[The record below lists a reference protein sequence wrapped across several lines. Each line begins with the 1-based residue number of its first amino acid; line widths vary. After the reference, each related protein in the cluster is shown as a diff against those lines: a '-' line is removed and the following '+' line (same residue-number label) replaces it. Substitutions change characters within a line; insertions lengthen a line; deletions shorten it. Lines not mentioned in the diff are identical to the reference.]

1 MHYSYKLLLCVFVV
15 VDVFQNAIV
24 LGAYDDTNEDDDG
37 DPLKGKIIIQVG
49 DRNDKHLL
57 QNYAQLMAGVKPEIR
72 QIGSD
77 DDDDDGSHNQI
88 ETEQRIPVNL
98 DLLNK
103 TASKK
108 EASMKR
114 FTCHSCD
121 QPDCS
126 LRAPCTDGIQCWS
139 SHSRDSNG
147 KDFFSRG
154 CTNRLDQVPFFCGTG
169 SGTGNHVTLGRTHSK
184 RNAGAGQYK
193 FDCCMGDYC
202 NNRSFPLL
210 PPIVNDE
217 PSGILSSVFVWKLAL
232 AVVAPIVVLG
242 MAAIGVVLLMRSNH
256 RKRLVAL
263 RSLHSDVLY
272 SGTSDDLLGVTA
284 AGDSTLR
291 EYLGGQ
297 SLTSGSGSGLPLLI
311 QRTLAKQISLAE
323 CIGRGRYGEVWRA
336 VWHGENI
343 AVKIFFSRDEASW
356 TRETDI
362 YSTYLLRHE
371 NILGYIGSDMMS
383 QNSCTQ
389 LWLITHYHPLGS
401 LYDQLNRASLTP
413 LQMAKL
419 CYSFLNG
426 LVHLHTEIS
435 GTQGKPGIAH
445 RDIKSK
451 NILMKPNWSCCIAD
465 FGLAVTHSR
474 LTDSMDVPP
483 NPRVGTKRYMAPEV
497 IDESINMSSFESL
510 RLADMYATG
519 LVLWEICWRTISNGI
534 AEQYKLPYH
543 DLVPNDPSFED
554 MRKVV
559 CIDQQRPIIPN
570 RWSSDVILS
579 GLAKVLRECWHKNPH
594 VRLPALR
601 VKKTLV
607 KLALTISPN
616 ETPSSWLHAV
626 SD

>member
-1 MHYSYKLLLCVFVV
+1 MHYSYKLLLCVFVA
-15 VDVFQNAIV
+15 VDVLKNVI
-24 LGAYDDTNEDDDG
+24 GAYEDDEDDG
-37 DPLKGKIIIQVG
+37 DPLNGRIISQVG

-57 QNYAQLMAGVKPEIR
+57 DNYAQLMAGVKTETR

-77 DDDDDGSHNQI
+77 DDDDDAPAPAPPLI
-88 ETEQRIPVNL
+88 VEP
-98 DLLNK
+98 LNR
-103 TASKK
+103 KK
-108 EASMKR
+108 EKR

-121 QPDCS
+121 QPDC
-126 LRAPCTDGIQCWS
+126 AHTVPCTDGLQCWS
-139 SHSRDSNG
+139 SHWRDSNG
-147 KDFFSRG
+147 KDFYSRG
-154 CTNRLDQVPFFCGTG
+154 CTNQLDQVPFFCGTG
-169 SGTGNHVTLGRTHSK
+169 SGTGSVNRSHTK
-184 RNAGAGQYK
+184 RNAGQYK

-210 PPIVNDE
+210 PTIINDD
-217 PSGILSSVFVWKLAL
+217 GGHGGMGGGVLWL
-232 AVVAPIVVLG
+232 AVLAPLVVLG
-242 MAAIGVVLLMRSNH
+242 AAAIGVVLLMRTNH

-263 RSLHSDVLY
+263 RSLHGAAENGDVLY
-272 SGTSDDLLGVTA
+272 SGQTTDDLLAVTA

-401 LYDQLNRASLTP
+401 LYDQLNRSSLTP

-419 CYSFLNG
+419 SYSFLNG

-451 NILMKPNWSCCIAD
+451 NILMKANWSCCIAD

-474 LTDSMDVPP
+474 MTDSMDLPP

-519 LVLWEICWRTISNGI
+519 LVLWEMCWRTISNGI
-534 AEQYKLPYH
+534 AEEYKLPYH
-543 DLVPNDPSFED
+543 DLVANDPSFED

-570 RWSSDVILS
+570 RWSSDPMLS

-607 KLALTISPN
+607 KLALSISPN
-616 ETPSSWLHAV
+616 QTPSSWLHTV
-626 SD
+626 SDL